1 VIYLYPIV
9 SKPIIPLFG
18 HTRLKG
24 SFLRAHP
31 RPLRRMLCLER
42 VFAGLAIVACLLSFA
57 CSVLAQTGAETA
69 PADLDQMVHNAA
81 IVLRGHVVSA
91 AMEPHPQFPNLQ
103 TVVVTIAVEK
113 VMKGQAPSTYSFRQ
127 FVWNPREPSVSGDYR
142 KSTELLLFLNPV
154 STYGLTSPVGLDQ
167 GRFRVVR
174 DSKGQSY
181 AINGRSNIGLFSEV
195 VSKASA
201 RGLALS
207 RPVQA
212 MAATRQGQVPLD
224 TLEDA
229 ITALARGRS

>member
-1 VIYLYPIV
+1 
-9 SKPIIPLFG
+9 
-18 HTRLKG
+18 
-24 SFLRAHP
+24 
-31 RPLRRMLCLER
+31 MLCLER
-42 VFAGLAIVACLLSFA
+42 VFAGLALVVCLLSFA
-57 CSVLAQTGAETA
+57 CSALGQARAQTA

-81 IVLRGHVVSA
+81 TILRGHIVSA
-91 AMEPHPQFPNLQ
+91 VMEPHPQFPNLQ

-113 VMKGQAPSTYSFRQ
+113 VLKGQAPSTYSFRQ
-127 FVWNPREPSVSGDYR
+127 FVWDAREPAISGDYR

-154 STYGLTSPVGLDQ
+154 STYGLTSPVGLEQ

-174 DSKGQSY
+174 DSKGQAY

-195 VSKASA
+195 VNKASA

-224 TLEDA
+224 ALEDA